1 MNILTNEKLL
11 ITSFLSNKETSLTIY
26 YNNNLYDL
34 LKYIISKK
42 YKTINIVDN
51 NLILKKSNKSN
62 KSIQLIPKNI
72 NIQASPLKIE
82 SRKETNRKEHN
93 DSLKSEFLNIDTD
106 QSGYIDINELQKGL
120 EKQGIR
126 LNSNNIKKIVKS
138 YDDNPDN
145 QLEFGEF
152 MQLKRDIELNDLR
165 PKVAKLLTK
174 KHKNYKNHKHKKHK
188 KHHKQSKKKSP
199 HARFPH
205 KKRKSKRKSK
215 RR

>member
-106 QSGYIDINELQKGL
+106 HSGYIDINELQKDL
-120 EKQGIR
+120 NQKGIR
-126 LNSNNIKKIVKS
+126 LTLKRVKKLVKS

-145 QLEFGEF
+145 QLELGEF
-152 MQLKRDIELNDLR
+152 VQFKRDLELNDLR
-165 PKVAKLLTK
+165 PTVAKLLTK
-174 KHKNYKNHKHKKHK
+174 KHIKHKNHKHKKHK
-188 KHHKQSKKKSP
+188 QSKKNS
-199 HARFPH
+199 RVRQFPH
-205 KKRKSKRKSK
+205 KKRR
-215 RR
+215 